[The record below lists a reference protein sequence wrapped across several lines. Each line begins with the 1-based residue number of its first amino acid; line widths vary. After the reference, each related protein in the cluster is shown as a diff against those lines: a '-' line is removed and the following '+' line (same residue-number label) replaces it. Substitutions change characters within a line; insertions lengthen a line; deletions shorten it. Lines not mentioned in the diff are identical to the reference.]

1 MDTIFD
7 IEQKGLNKLPSI
19 RQFINNKLR
28 EAIETILDYTSDC
41 QKGTISYTSDNKD
54 VYEYTL
60 NRYLT
65 NINLIAEKTIKLY
78 DNQANRLTKI
88 IGKVLSSQS
97 NDILRATLES
107 IRDIA
112 LDYKD
117 GTRKYS
123 VPKGLQNANE
133 YLFNN
138 ATKEIEA
145 IGNNALMLYTA
156 DLINHSK

>member
-65 NINLIAEKTIKLY
+65 NINLIAEKTI
-78 DNQANRLTKI
+78 
-88 IGKVLSSQS
+88 
-97 NDILRATLES
+97 
-107 IRDIA
+107 
-112 LDYKD
+112 
-117 GTRKYS
+117 
-123 VPKGLQNANE
+123 
-133 YLFNN
+133 
-138 ATKEIEA
+138 
-145 IGNNALMLYTA
+145 
-156 DLINHSK
+156 